1 MQSPK
6 KSHME
11 AATRVIRYLKGS
23 VGQGV
28 WLHSEPTNTITCWCD
43 SDWAACPNT
52 RRSIT
57 GYVIK
62 FGESLVSW
70 KSKKQQTVSRS
81 SAEAE
86 YRSMASAVSE
96 ITWLLGLFKELGV
109 NVQLP
114 ITIFSDSKSAIQLAA
129 NPVLHERTKH
139 IDIDCH
145 FIRDKIKAGEVN
157 TAYVHTQQQLADILT
172 KGLSQVQHVHLLGKL
187 GVINVMHSSA

>member
-1 MQSPK
+1 
-6 KSHME
+6 ME
-11 AATRVIRYLKGS
+11 ATTRVNRYLKGS
-23 VGQGV
+23 IAQGV
-28 WLHSEPTNTITCWCD
+28 WLHSEPTNIITCWCD
-43 SDWAACPNT
+43 CDWAACPNT

-86 YRSMASAVSE
+86 YRSMTSAVSE

-114 ITIFSDSKSAIQLAA
+114 ITIFSDSKSAIQLVA
-129 NPVLHERTKH
+129 NLVLHERTKH
-139 IDIDCH
+139 IEIDC
-145 FIRDKIKAGEVN
+145 
-157 TAYVHTQQQLADILT
+157 
-172 KGLSQVQHVHLLGKL
+172 
-187 GVINVMHSSA
+187 